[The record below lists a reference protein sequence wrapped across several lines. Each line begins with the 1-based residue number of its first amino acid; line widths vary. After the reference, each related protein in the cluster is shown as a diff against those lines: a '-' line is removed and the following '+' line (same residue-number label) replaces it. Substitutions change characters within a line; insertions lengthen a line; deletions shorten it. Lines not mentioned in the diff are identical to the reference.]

1 MQITI
6 VEKNNHRGAEPFDP
20 EKLHRSI
27 VKTCCSVRVPDG
39 QAEDIAA
46 QVTFQ
51 VIDWCKEKP
60 EITAND
66 IRRTATTS
74 LESLHSD
81 AAYMYKNDKLM
92 I

>member
-6 VEKNNHRGAEPFDP
+6 IKKNNHRGTEPFDP

-51 VIDWCKEKP
+51 VIDW
-60 EITAND
+60 
-66 IRRTATTS
+66 RTATTF
-74 LESLHSD
+74 LEPLHSD
-81 AAYMYKNDKLM
+81 AAYMYKTDKLM